1 MPTLEQIIQDFR
13 ISLEDHV
20 LSRSEKKAIKS
31 DLSELSTHERQ
42 LLLSE
47 IRHLALENT
56 QDVHFQNLIQWF
68 YEAVKV
74 LQEKEQVNASTAAYF
89 SPGNACR
96 DAIKQEIRNA
106 SSLIHIC
113 VFTISDDHI
122 TEELLHA
129 HQRKVPIKI
138 ITDDDK
144 SLDLG
149 SDIDRMEKAGILV
162 QKDNSPV
169 HMHHKFA
176 IFDQKKVLTGS
187 YNWTRSAAEYNY
199 ENIVLLEDIHTVRS
213 FQKEF
218 EKLWRQF

>member
-1 MPTLEQIIQDFR
+1 MPTLENIIQEFKS
-13 ISLEDHV
+13 SLEDHV

-31 DLSELSTHERQ
+31 DLSHLSTHEKQ

-56 QDVHFQNLIQWF
+56 QDVQVQNLIQWF

-74 LQEKEQVNASTAAYF
+74 LQQKEQENSTTAAYF

-144 SLDLG
+144 SFDLG
-149 SDIDRMEKAGILV
+149 SDIDRMEKAGILI

-199 ENIVLLEDIHTVRS
+199 ENIVLLEDTHTVRS

>member
-20 LSRSEKKAIKS
+20 LSRSERRELKS
-31 DLSELSTHERQ
+31 DLSALSTHEKQ
-42 LLLSE
+42 VLLSE
-47 IRHLALENT
+47 IRNLALENT
-56 QDVHFQNLIQWF
+56 HDPQSQNLIQWF

-74 LQEKEQVNASTAAYF
+74 LQQKEQANTSTAAYF
-89 SPGNACR
+89 SPGNTCR
-96 DAIKQEIRNA
+96 DAIREEIRNA

-122 TEELLHA
+122 TDELLLA
-129 HQRKVPIKI
+129 HRRKVPIKI

-149 SDIDRMEKAGILV
+149 SDIDRMEKEGILI

-187 YNWTRSAAEYNY
+187 YNWTRSAAEHNY

-218 EKLWRQF
+218 ERLWREF